1 MAQKIK
7 LSNVRIA
14 FANDLF
20 VAKAGE
26 DGGTPKFSSAFL
38 IDPADPQMVAVNKA
52 IVATAAEKWGA
63 KAETTLKGLRAVEK
77 GGVRDGDLKSYTGYA
92 GNLYINANNTMR
104 PTVIDADKTPLVQS
118 DGKPYSGCVVNAS
131 IEFWAQ
137 DNKFGKR
144 INATLLGV
152 QFVKDGEKFG
162 SGSSVADADEFDDVS
177 SGATAD
183 DLV

>member
-1 MAQKIK
+1 MAQKILLK
-7 LSNVRIA
+7 NVTIA

-20 VAKAGE
+20 VAKAGD

-38 IDPADPQMVAVNKA
+38 FKPTDPQVPAINKA
-52 IVATAAEKWGA
+52 IAETAKEKWGA
-63 KAETTLKGLRAVEK
+63 KAEATLKGLRAVERAC
-77 GGVRDGDLKSYTGYA
+77 VRDGDLKTYAGYA
-92 GNLYINANNTMR
+92 GNLYLNASNTMR
-104 PTVIDADKTPLVQS
+104 PTVIDADKTPLVQE

-137 DNKFGKR
+137 DNKHGKR

-152 QFVKDGEKFG
+152 QFVKDGERFAAG
-162 SGSSVADADEFDDVS
+162 STVADVDDFDDVS
-177 SGATAD
+177 AGATAD